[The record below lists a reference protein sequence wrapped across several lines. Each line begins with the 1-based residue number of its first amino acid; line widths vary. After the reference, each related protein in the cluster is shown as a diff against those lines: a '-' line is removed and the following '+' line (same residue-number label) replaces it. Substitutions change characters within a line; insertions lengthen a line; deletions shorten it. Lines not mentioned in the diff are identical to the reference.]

1 MLVFKCPT
9 GWCGKEAS
17 TLDAM
22 ALVQPDGY
30 HCDVCDAVL
39 EPLSTTHPSGGLSKD
54 QRQALLA
61 LQVWLGPGCPTPAA
75 EPAQGLLGSC
85 SPDAVAC
92 RVGQGASGCWWRWR
106 V

>member
-39 EPLSTTHPSGGLSKD
+39 EPLSTTHTSGGLSQD
-54 QRQALLA
+54 QRQALLDLQVCSFFPAAHSA
-61 LQVWLGPGCPTPAA
+61 LQR
-75 EPAQGLLGSC
+75 LLM
-85 SPDAVAC
+85 D
-92 RVGQGASGCWWRWR
+92 
-106 V
+106 